1 MGAELDPLPPSQNRP
16 DTCSDTPTSTTGPHT
31 DSKRAQRGQTVEAYE
46 ESVRP
51 AAEPFVPM
59 CPTTRAR
66 TSTPLPADKVT
77 RALDAI
83 DRLGHAMALH
93 REQVS
98 MNYLENIRRYLLAT
112 GSDGAL
118 AMSRSEFTSIASGQI
133 TSSFATVPAQ
143 LAVDHGLERL
153 AGAAAKGL
161 GILGGVVL
169 GILYETLKELIFDPT
184 GKALRAAF
192 NAGHA
197 AGVEKMAATSR
208 ETVRARL
215 SAFTKDALLLSE
227 LRGAVTFASSAE
239 ALDGLC
245 QWVDKEIPPLCLP
258 VVELSLYQRMLETW
272 VLQRAGDEEDA
283 NKHTDGAVYD
293 KAHKHLAPSG
303 NLARRDLFIHQTRFE
318 LGRLGIDAEPTLALW
333 QTLVDVQPD
342 ADPART
348 LAALGPLRIDT
359 TRFAN
364 PDRFIRTIRETDGR
378 FALAPTHLN
387 HVMDSDEVAE
397 TERNG
402 IPRMHGLVGGNISA
416 MLKGDLKN
424 AQALQHTLRTGGL
437 RLSIELDLTDADGAI
452 FVDHFRYRIVG
463 LRHREDGAPESPQD
477 LPIRSTEWTDSPD

>member
-1 MGAELDPLPPSQNRP
+1 MAAEYEPQPPSQDPQN
-16 DTCSDTPTSTTGPHT
+16 TCTDTPTPTTGPHT
-31 DSKRAQRGQTVEAYE
+31 DSRRAQRGQTVEAYE

-66 TSTPLPADKVT
+66 TTTPLPADKVT

-227 LRGAVTFASSAE
+227 LRSAVTFASSAE

-245 QWVDKEIPPLCLP
+245 QWVDKEVPPLCVP
-258 VVELSLYQRMLETW
+258 VVDLSLYQRMLETW

-318 LGRLGIDAEPTLALW
+318 LGRLGVDAEPTLALW

-342 ADPART
+342 ADPTRT

-364 PDRFIRTIRETDGR
+364 PDRFIRTIRESEGR
-378 FALAPTHLN
+378 YALAPTHLN
-387 HVMDSDEVAE
+387 QLMDTDDITRIEKE
-397 TERNG
+397 G
-402 IPRMHGLVGGNISA
+402 IPNLGGLGGGLYTACVESDVKA
-416 MLKGDLKN
+416 SRT
-424 AQALQHTLRTGGL
+424 LQHTLRTGGL

-452 FVDHFRYRIVG
+452 FVHRYKYRIAG
-463 LRHREDGAPESPQD
+463 LRHKEDGTPDNERD
-477 LPIRSTEWTDSPD
+477 IPIRSKEWTDTPD